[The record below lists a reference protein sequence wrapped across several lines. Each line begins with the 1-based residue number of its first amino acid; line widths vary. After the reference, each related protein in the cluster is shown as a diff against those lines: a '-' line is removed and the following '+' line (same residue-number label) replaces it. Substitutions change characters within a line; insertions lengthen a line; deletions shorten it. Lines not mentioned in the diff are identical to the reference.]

1 MNSDFRGQKPTD
13 NVDLRIR
20 MAENTEEYGKKD
32 GSRVSPFLV
41 AEIGDE
47 TIILGKRAAT

>member
-1 MNSDFRGQKPTD
+1 MNPDFRGQKPTD
-13 NVDLRIR
+13 NFDLR

-32 GSRVSPFLV
+32 GSRVSPFPI

-47 TIILGKRAAT
+47 TIILGKRATT